1 MINNNTH
8 KTCTIRDGE
17 MDRRIRKTKNAI
29 YEALLKLAAVIPIG
43 EITISQLC
51 READINRATF
61 YTYYRNVLDV
71 LEEIEDDQIQ
81 EFDEIM
87 SGYSLKEIVEDPYE
101 LLNQFNKMILNEA
114 EKYLPLIVKERRN
127 RFTEKIVSK
136 LSNHYSEEIKGVS
149 DLSDAQIKIVL
160 RFTFT
165 GTMGVY
171 TDWLDSDDDT
181 PLYDITDTIADVL
194 INGLRGLLYN

>member
-1 MINNNTH
+1 
-8 KTCTIRDGE
+8 

-127 RFTEKIVSK
+127 RFTEKIVSN
-136 LSNHYSEEIKGVS
+136 LSNYYSEEIKRVS